1 MLSRT
6 ADHLYWMSRW
16 IERGEALARM
26 LDAHYRHSL
35 LPHTADVVARD
46 WQATLSSL
54 GALDGYVAKHG
65 EIDPG
70 RAFAYLA
77 FDRDHGSSI
86 LSCLRE
92 ARENARAV
100 RGSITSE
107 MWETLNATWLEG
119 RLIDPSAREIDM
131 GDFLEWVKYRAHLS
145 RGVTLGTM
153 LRDEAFRFTRIGTF
167 LERADATARMLL
179 ARAPRVPAGPG
190 APVPP
195 DEAAGPDAYAWTLL
209 LRSLSAF
216 EVYRKV
222 YRDAVTPRRVFE
234 LFVVGDGVPRSLRR
248 CLQEVHANLSAVAND
263 QSAETER
270 RAGELNA
277 RLQYGRLDELLDRG
291 PAPFLDE
298 FLVRT
303 RDLGAR
309 IAHDFLVPVTAH

>member
-16 IERGEALARM
+16 IERGETLARM

-46 WQATLSSL
+46 WRATLTSL
-54 GALDGYVAKHG
+54 GALDGYLARYQQL
-65 EIDPG
+65 DPD
-70 RAFAYLA
+70 RAFRYLA

-86 LSCLRE
+86 FSCLRE

-100 RGSITSE
+100 RGTITSE
-107 MWETLNATWLEG
+107 MWETLNATWLEI
-119 RLIDPSAREIDM
+119 RTWDPRRTDI
-131 GDFLEWVKYRAHLS
+131 GDFLEWVRYRSHLS

-167 LERADATARMLL
+167 LERADGTSRMLL
-179 ARAPRVPAGPG
+179 ARARPG
-190 APVPP
+190 APLT
-195 DEAAGPDAYAWTLL
+195 DEAASPDTYAWTLL

-222 YRDAVTPRRVFE
+222 YRDAVTPRRVTEF
-234 LFVVGDGVPRSLRR
+234 FVMRDDLPRSLHR
-248 CLQEVHANLSAVAND
+248 CANEVYENLRMVANG

-270 RAGELNA
+270 RAGELHA
-277 RLQYGRLDELLDRG
+277 RFHFGRFEDLAAHGLV
-291 PAPFLDE
+291 PFLDDH
-298 FLVRT
+298 LACVRE
-303 RDLGAR
+303 LGHR
-309 IAHDFLVPVTAH
+309 IAQDFLVPVSAY